1 MLGDVMAETKDETR
15 SARKHKAIMEAAT
28 TVFLSKGY
36 LGATVD
42 EIAALAAVSKQTVYK
57 HFVDKEQLFAAI
69 ILATTDDVD
78 EFVRLIAS
86 TLADSADLEKDLGGL
101 ARRLIAA
108 LMEPHLLSLRRLV
121 IANADRLPHLGRA
134 WYERGF
140 ERVLTTLADCFQ
152 RLGDEL
158 PRLGDPVLAAHH
170 FVGLLLWIPVNKAMF
185 TGDSRSST
193 PAELEHYAD
202 AAVATFLAAYGR
214 VGGR

>member
-1 MLGDVMAETKDETR
+1 MAANEETR
-15 SARKHKAIMEAAT
+15 SGRKHKAIMEAAT
-28 TVFLSKGY
+28 TVFLAKGY

-57 HFVDKEQLFAAI
+57 HFNDKEQLFAAI
-69 ILATTDDVD
+69 VLATTDDID
-78 EFVRLIAS
+78 ELVRLIAS
-86 TLADSADLEKDLGGL
+86 TLTGTVDIRKDLGGL
-101 ARRLIAA
+101 ARQLITA
-108 LMEPHLLSLRRLV
+108 LMEPNLLSLRRLV

-140 ERVLTTLADCFQ
+140 ERVLTTLAGCFQ

-185 TGDSRSST
+185 SGDSRSST
-193 PAELEHYAD
+193 PAELERYAD
-202 AAVATFLAAYGR
+202 AAVTTFLAAYGR

>member
-1 MLGDVMAETKDETR
+1 MAANEETR
-15 SARKHKAIMEAAT
+15 SVRKHKAIMEAAT
-28 TVFLSKGY
+28 TVFLAKGY

-86 TLADSADLEKDLGGL
+86 TLADSADLEKDLRGL
-101 ARRLIAA
+101 ARRLVAA
-108 LMEPHLLSLRRLV
+108 LMEPRLLSLRRLV
-121 IANADRLPHLGRA
+121 IANADRLPDVSRA

-140 ERVLTTLADCFQ
+140 ERVLTTLASCF
-152 RLGDEL
+152 RDLGHEL
-158 PRLGDPVLAAHH
+158 PRLGDPALAAHH

-185 TGDSRSST
+185 TGDSHSST
-193 PAELEHYAD
+193 PAELERYAD